1 MNYLQLIIENF
12 VNQIKT
18 KGVSEIQGFSGLS
31 SCFSAKKLRVKFQK
45 AKVQAFFLILAKLNL
60 DLHGITFRKNCLGHR
75 RL

>member
-12 VNQIKT
+12 VNPVKT
-18 KGVSEIQGFSGLS
+18 KGISENQAFSGLS
-31 SCFSAKKLRVKFQK
+31 SCFSMKKLRAEFQK
-45 AKVQAFFLILAKLNL
+45 AKVRAFFLILAKLNF